1 MELFSLPIFPYN
13 HAPSP
18 NLHATARG
26 ERSKIYFAI
35 QGRSTSPREKKWE
48 RKGKKKGKGN
58 KTTGRRIGNPIIDEC
73 R

>member
-18 NLHATARG
+18 NLHVTARG

-35 QGRSTSPREKKWE
+35 QERSTVLPQE
-48 RKGKKKGKGN
+48 RRNRKEKGKKREKAIKRPG
-58 KTTGRRIGNPIIDEC
+58 IALVIQL
-73 R
+73 